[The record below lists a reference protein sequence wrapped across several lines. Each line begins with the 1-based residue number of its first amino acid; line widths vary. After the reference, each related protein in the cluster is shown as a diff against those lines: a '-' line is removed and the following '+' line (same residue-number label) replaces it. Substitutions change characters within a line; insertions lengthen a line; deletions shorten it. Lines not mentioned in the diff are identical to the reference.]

1 MARKKIDDKKRQ
13 VIKDL
18 IELYNPKDVNEVG
31 DALKD
36 LLGPIIQDMMEA
48 ELEDHVGYE
57 KHSHEDKETINRRN
71 GSYPK
76 KLKSSY
82 GEVGID
88 VPRDREAS
96 FEPGIVP
103 KGQRDISEI
112 EGKVIA
118 MYGKGMSQRDISD
131 TIEDIYG
138 FKVSHEMVSNMTDKI
153 MDRVN
158 EWQNRPLEACYPFVF
173 VDCMYVTVKDGIK
186 SSKRAVYTILAY
198 DLRGR
203 KDILGTWIGDGA
215 ESAHFWLDIF
225 DQIKSRG
232 VEDIFIMSMDGLT
245 GLQKGVE
252 TVFPNTVVQRCI
264 VHLIRNAIKFVPS
277 KDYKEF
283 TKDLKTVYGAVN
295 LKEAESQFEK
305 LSEKWAKYNGA
316 IRVFE
321 RQWEH
326 IEQLF
331 EYPSTIRKTMYTTN
345 AVESVHSSFRK
356 VTKGKG
362 AFPNEKAVIKV
373 VYLRIQDLYSK
384 WNRPI
389 QNWAK
394 IMNEFLVMDKFKER
408 IESYL

>member
-1 MARKKIDDKKRQ
+1 MARKKIDDRKRQ

-57 KHSHEDKETINRRN
+57 KHSHEDKETSNRRN

-88 VPRDREAS
+88 VPRDRDAS

-198 DLRGR
+198 DLKGH

-264 VHLIRNAIKFVPS
+264 VHLIRNAIQFVPS

-295 LKEAESQFEK
+295 LNEAEIQFEK

-321 RQWEH
+321 RQWGH

-373 VYLRIQDLYSK
+373 IYLRIQDLYSK

-389 QNWAK
+389 KNWAQ